1 MNRRGNHT
9 PPRSGLRLTDLKQ
22 RGPVARKLMNVKLP
36 AELVTAI
43 DRLAEHLDASKAETV
58 LMLLNE
64 GLDRSGRR

>member
-1 MNRRGNHT
+1 
-9 PPRSGLRLTDLKQ
+9 
-22 RGPVARKLMNVKLP
+22 MNVKLP